1 MTTPTR
7 IERELPGILGDL
19 SAGPAPDYLDDV
31 FGRTGRMRQR
41 PAWSFP
47 ERWLPMADITRSR
60 AFPYSPPWRMIAL
73 ALVIVALLV
82 AAALVYVG
90 SQHRVPAP
98 FGPARN
104 GLIPYVSNGDLYAG
118 DPVTGQTRA
127 LVTGSGDDAGPG
139 YSPDGTR
146 LAFIRPTGPAF
157 SDGTPAPVDLYTAR
171 DDGTNVVKITQSPI
185 NALYW
190 ATWAPDS
197 RSLAVTYGDG
207 GWSHLMIL
215 DADGR
220 QAPTKVTTPASP
232 DKLSFR
238 PPDGR
243 QLLFRGRLLYPD
255 DRFGLYVMNADGTD
269 VRTLIEPST
278 DYEEDLN
285 NPTYSAEGARI
296 FYQRWFPDSIQLWV
310 MNFDGSDRHEFLS
323 EPGPGWDGIPNPSPD
338 GRWVA
343 FWHNIN
349 EQSTQRVSVIR
360 ADGTGPIIRTGPEL
374 SSGAHWVW
382 SPDSTKILMMPDD
395 RSSASAYLLDPTGG
409 PGTKVPWQSDA
420 DLDWQRLAP

>member
-7 IERELPGILGDL
+7 LERTLPDILADL
-19 SAGPAPDYLDDV
+19 SAGPTPEYLDDV
-31 FGRTGRMRQR
+31 FDRTGPMRQR
-41 PAWSFP
+41 PGWTFP

-60 AFPYSPPWRMIAL
+60 AFAPAPQWRLVAVALVLIAL
-73 ALVIVALLV
+73 ILAALLAV
-82 AAALVYVG
+82 VG
-90 SQHRVPAP
+90 SPRPRPAP

-104 GLIPYVSNGDLYAG
+104 GLITYVSHGDLYAG

-146 LAFIRPTGPAF
+146 LAFIRATGPAYR
-157 SDGTPAPVDLYTAR
+157 DGTPAPVDLYTAR
-171 DDGTNVVKITQSPI
+171 DDGTNPVKITPSPI

-197 RSLAVTYGDG
+197 RSLAVTYRDG
-207 GWSHLMIL
+207 GWSRLMIL

-220 QAPTKVTTPASP
+220 KDPIRVTTPTSP
-232 DKLSFR
+232 DTLSFR
-238 PPDGR
+238 PTDGR

-255 DRFGLYVMNADGTD
+255 DRFGLYVMNVDGTD
-269 VRTLIEPST
+269 LRTLVEPST
-278 DYEEDLN
+278 DNSEDLGN
-285 NPTYSAEGARI
+285 ATYSADGARI

-310 MNFDGSDRHEFLS
+310 MNADGTGARRFVN
-323 EPGPGWDGIPNPSPD
+323 EPGATWDGVVTPSPD

-343 FWHNIN
+343 FWHVIDKR
-349 EQSTQRVSVIR
+349 STQRVAVIR
-360 ADGTGPIIRTGPEL
+360 ADGSGPIIPTGPEL
-374 SSGAHWVW
+374 SGTAHWVW

-395 RSSASAYLLDPTGG
+395 GSSASAYLLDPSGG
-409 PGTKVPWQSDA
+409 PGTNVPWQSDE